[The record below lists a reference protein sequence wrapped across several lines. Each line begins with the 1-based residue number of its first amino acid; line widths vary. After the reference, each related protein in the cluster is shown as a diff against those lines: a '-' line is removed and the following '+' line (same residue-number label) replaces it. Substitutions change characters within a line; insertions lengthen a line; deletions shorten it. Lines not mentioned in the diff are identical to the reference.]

1 MAAGFLRTCWARWKR
16 VVVCEFVSGGGVA
29 VVGVVAAAVQE
40 RLLRRVFRQGAR
52 SEVNVSDTIWTHSL
66 IAIYFGRHNT
76 LNSCYVEVKNRY
88 NLD

>member
-1 MAAGFLRTCWARWKR
+1 MATGFLRTCWARWK
-16 VVVCEFVSGGGVA
+16 S
-29 VVGVVAAAVQE
+29 VVAAAVQE

-66 IAIYFGRHNT
+66 IAIYSGRHDT